1 MTEQENIDKIRE
13 YLEKSYVGAR
23 MEGAQEAMVRLSRAI
38 AAFDAPTDIEIRIV
52 QVEAKL

>member
-13 YLEKSYVGAR
+13 YLETSYVGAR
-23 MEGAQEAMVRLSRAI
+23 MEGAQEAMVRLARAI

-52 QVEAKL
+52 QVEAEE